1 MCLKESYKIELKR
14 QINNDFKKEI
24 IAFANSE
31 GGEIYIG
38 VDDDGEIVGVEHAD
52 DIMESITNMIHDAIR
67 PDLTPFTAVEELTM
81 ENKSVVKVSIQ
92 RGIKRPYHLSDK
104 GLKPSGVYI
113 RHGISSIPLSED
125 GIRNMIKESDGAA
138 FDKVR
143 CINQSLTFQ
152 YAEQFFKENRLDF
165 KDEQKKTLHLIDQ
178 DGYYTNAA
186 WLLSDQCTFSI
197 KCAVYEGVRKTKFRD
212 RQEFEGSIL
221 KQLEDAF
228 QYIHMNNHLSAEI
241 KGLKRVE
248 LLEYPD
254 EALREALINAVIHRD
269 YDYGGSIL
277 VNIFEDRM
285 EFISI
290 GGLVKGIKIQ
300 DIMAGVSLAR
310 NEVIANIFYRLKL
323 IESYG
328 TGIRRIIE
336 CYKGMH
342 VQPEFIPNPTSFLVI
357 LPNTR
362 IASLD
367 INLSDDEKIKKFI
380 QQKGR
385 INRKDIEKLLDCSK
399 FKAVQLLDTLLENEE
414 ILKQGS
420 GRTTYYIEKYYK

>member
-92 RGIKRPYHLSDK
+92 RGIKCPYHRSDK

-197 KCAVYEGVRKTKFRD
+197 KCAVYEGVRKTKFQD

-323 IESYG
+323 IEGYG

-399 FKAVQLLDTLLENEE
+399 FKAVQLLDTLLKNEE